1 MYKAIFYQDQKSF
14 EVAKKAA
21 SVVESVEPFFC
32 VVTLDTAPTPG
43 TASRV
48 KNTLFFSDLD
58 HIPTNRAIITL
69 QATGG
74 TTNEA
79 AVAWLS
85 ANKVTVVRDLFNFG
99 VMIVELPK
107 GSFLSF
113 TQKVQAEGWFG
124 TMEEDLFF
132 KAEPLYAFTYGE
144 HWHLGN
150 IEAQEAWNLMAPYAS
165 NVNLCNDGPRPNVVN
180 SGTRDIAIDYEG
192 GDCCTAPEIALL
204 DVGVQ
209 TQHPDLRN
217 RFGTCGCPGPNTGP
231 DPVFTNP
238 GTRTRTNEICSNNWN
253 IVNNNS
259 NVEPQFPYENHG
271 TAMAGIIAGN
281 NLNNNYTLSVSNN
294 YVKVQA
300 LRIGYTANAAD
311 FFYTTPSWT
320 LEGLYRASVNPSCA
334 AIVISW
340 RVTTPTAVS
349 ALTAVL
355 APAFDYINNQARNC
369 TGIPIFAAAGNSNST
384 DLSYPAEDGNVLA
397 IAASNSSDERA
408 YFSNKGAGI
417 FIAAPGIGV
426 RTTDRTG
433 PVGYSTALADPTL
446 APVAD
451 INFTNYATTLYNGTS
466 PACGIVGAI
475 AGCLRAV
482 NPALTSAQIQTILQ
496 DTATAVDPGEDIG
509 AGIVNMQ
516 AAVQEAI
523 DLIDPVEDLTVTVG
537 INSIA
542 PNPATLCGGLAVV
555 TTEVIGS
562 GATWGQV
569 TAVTLE
575 YFASADNFLTSTDF
589 LLESHTFP
597 VNNVT
602 DTYTYPLTIPNVPT
616 LTTTTKLIVRATLH
630 TNCGQIISNGATEF
644 ISSAQ
649 GFTITTA
656 NCPGTDLAIEV
667 TSVNIPYPG
676 QRVFQIKY
684 TNTGTVP
691 ITTANITRGW
701 IGGASN
707 TFNVSWTGTTSQSA
721 PIQPGQQRIIQQ
733 SYNTPAPQW
742 PGIYYIQINTVN
754 GGTDFNTTNNYST
767 LIVNS

>member
-1 MYKAIFYQDQKSF
+1 MYKAIFYQDLTSF
-14 EVAKKAA
+14 NSAKKAT
-21 SVVESVEPFFC
+21 SVLESVEPFFC
-32 VVTLDTAPTPG
+32 VVTADTAPTPG

-79 AVAWLS
+79 AHAWLS

-99 VMIVELPK
+99 MMIVELPK

-113 TQKVQAEGWFG
+113 TQKVQTQGWFA
-124 TMEEDLFF
+124 TMEEDLLL
-132 KAEPLYAFTYGE
+132 KAEPCYAFTYGQ

-150 IEAQEAWNLMAPYAS
+150 VEAQEAWDLMDPYAS
-165 NVNLCNDGPRPNVVN
+165 NVNLCTGDPSPTVVN
-180 SGTRDIAIDYEG
+180 SGTRDIEIAG
-192 GDCCTAPEIALL
+192 GQCCTAPEIALL

-209 TQHPDLRN
+209 TVHPDLRN
-217 RFGTCGCPGPNTGP
+217 RFGTCGCPGGGQ

-238 GTRTRTNEICSNNWN
+238 GTRASTRAYNEQCTNNWN
-253 IVNNNS
+253 IVNNNA
-259 NVEPQFPYENHG
+259 NVEPQFTYENHG
-271 TAMAGIIAGN
+271 TAMAGVIAGN

-300 LRIGYTANAAD
+300 LRIGYVANAAD
-311 FFYTTPSWT
+311 FFYTTPSWA
-320 LEGLYRASVNPSCA
+320 LEGLYRATANPSCA
-334 AIVISW
+334 AIVIPW
-340 RVTTPTAVS
+340 RVTNPTSVS
-349 ALTAVL
+349 SLNAVL
-355 APAFDYINNQARNC
+355 ASAFDYANNQAREC

-397 IAASNSSDERA
+397 IAASNSANERA

-417 FIAAPGIGV
+417 FAAAPGIGI

-446 APVAD
+446 PAVAD

-466 PACGIVGAI
+466 PACGIAGAI

-496 DTATAVDPGEDIG
+496 DTALAVDPGEDIG
-509 AGIVNMQ
+509 AGILRMPD
-516 AAVQEAI
+516 AVQAAI
-523 DLIDPVEDLTVTVG
+523 DLISPVEDLTVTVG
-537 INSIA
+537 INSIT
-542 PNPATLCGGLAVV
+542 PNPATICGGLCVV
-555 TTEVIGS
+555 ETEVAGS

-602 DTYTYPLTIPNVPT
+602 DTYTYPLTIPNVSQLLST
-616 LTTTTKLIVRATLH
+616 GKMIVRATLH

-644 ISSAQ
+644 ISSAT
-649 GFTITTA
+649 GFTVTYA
-656 NCPGTDLAIEV
+656 NCPGTDL
-667 TSVNIPYPG
+667 SVEILNVSYPNPTL
-676 QRVFQIKY
+676 RLFQYRY

-691 ITTANITRGW
+691 ITAANITRGW
-701 IGGASN
+701 VGGASS
-707 TFNVSWTGTTSQSA
+707 TISLGAVSPSL
-721 PIQPGQQRIIQQ
+721 PLNPGESRIFPQT
-733 SYNTPAPQW
+733 YNTPAPQW
-742 PGIYYIQINTVN
+742 PGIFYTQINTVN
-754 GGTDFNTTNNYST
+754 GGTDFNATNNYAT
-767 LIVNS
+767 LTVNQ

>member
-14 EVAKKAA
+14 DVAKKAT
-21 SVVESVEPFFC
+21 SVLESVEPFFC
-32 VVTLDTAPTPG
+32 VVTADTAPTPG

-48 KNTLFFSDLD
+48 KNTLSFSDLD

-69 QATGG
+69 QAIGG

-99 VMIVELPK
+99 VMIVEIPK

-124 TMEEDLFF
+124 TMEEDLLL
-132 KAEPLYAFTYGE
+132 KAEPSYAFTYGQ

-150 IEAQEAWNLMAPYAS
+150 IEAQEAWNLMDPYAS
-165 NVNLCNDGPRPNVVN
+165 NVNLCTGDPSPTVVN
-180 SGTRDIAIDYEG
+180 SGTRDIDIAG

-209 TQHPDLRN
+209 TLHPDLRN
-217 RFGTCGCPGPNTGP
+217 RFGTCGCPGGNGE

-238 GTRTRTNEICSNNWN
+238 GTRASTRAYNEQCTNNWN
-253 IVNNNS
+253 IVNNNNS
-259 NVEPQFPYENHG
+259 VEPQFTYENHG
-271 TAMAGIIAGN
+271 TAMAGVIAGN

-294 YVKVQA
+294 YVKIQA
-300 LRIGYTANAAD
+300 LRIGYTVNATG
-311 FFYTTPSWT
+311 FFYTTPSWV
-320 LEGLYRASVNPSCA
+320 LEALYRAAANPSCA
-334 AIVISW
+334 AIVIPW
-340 RVTTPTAVS
+340 AVANPTSVS
-349 ALTAVL
+349 SLTAVL
-355 APAFDYINNQARNC
+355 APAFDYINNQARSC

-384 DLSYPAEDGNVLA
+384 DIPYPAADGNVLA
-397 IAASNSSDERA
+397 IAGSNSANERA
-408 YFSNKGAGI
+408 SWSNKGAGI
-417 FIAAPGIGV
+417 FAAAPGSGI

-446 APVAD
+446 AAVAD
-451 INFTNYATTLYNGTS
+451 INFTNYATTLFGGTS
-466 PACGIVGAI
+466 AACGIMGSI

-482 NPALTSAQIQTILQ
+482 NPDLTSAQIQTILQ

-523 DLIDPVEDLTVTVG
+523 DLISPTEDLTVAVG
-537 INSIA
+537 ITGIT

-562 GATWGQV
+562 GATWNQV

-575 YFASADNFLTSTDF
+575 YFASVDNFLTSTDF

-616 LTTTTKLIVRATLH
+616 LTATTKLIVRATLH

-644 ISSAQ
+644 ISSAT
-649 GFTITTA
+649 GFTITYA
-656 NCPGTDLAIEV
+656 NCPGTDLSVEV
-667 TSVNIPYPG
+667 LSVSYPNPTL
-676 QRVFQIKY
+676 RLFQYRY

-691 ITTANITRGW
+691 ITAANITRGW
-701 IGGASN
+701 VGGASS
-707 TFNVSWTGTTSQSA
+707 TISLGAVSTSL
-721 PIQPGQQRIIQQ
+721 PLNPGQSRIFTQT
-733 SYNTPAPQW
+733 YNTPAPQW
-742 PGIYYIQINTVN
+742 PGIFYTQINTVN
-754 GGTDFNTTNNYST
+754 GGTDFNPANNYST
-767 LIVNS
+767 LLVNS

>member
-1 MYKAIFYQDQKSF
+1 MYKAIFYQDLKSF
-14 EVAKKAA
+14 EVAKKAT
-21 SVVESVEPFFC
+21 SVLESVEPFFC
-32 VVTLDTAPTPG
+32 VVTADTAPTPG

-79 AVAWLS
+79 AIAWLS

-124 TMEEDLFF
+124 TMEEDLLL

-150 IEAQEAWNLMAPYAS
+150 IEAQEAWNLMDPYAS
-165 NVNLCNDGPRPNVVN
+165 NVNICTGDPIPTFAN
-180 SGTRDIAIDYEG
+180 SGTRAVDQLG

-204 DVGVQ
+204 DVGIQ
-209 TQHPDLRN
+209 TTHPDLRN
-217 RFGTCGCPGPNTGP
+217 RFGTCGCTGDGP
-231 DPVFTNP
+231 DPVFRNP
-238 GTRTRTNEICSNNWN
+238 TTRAFNELCSNSWN
-253 IVNNNS
+253 VVNSNNN
-259 NVEPQFPYENHG
+259 VDPQFTYENHG

-300 LRIGYTANAAD
+300 LRIGYTANAAG

-320 LEGLYRASVNPSCA
+320 LEGLYRASANPSCA
-334 AIVISW
+334 AIVIPW
-340 RVTTPTAVS
+340 AVTNPTSVS

-355 APAFDYINNQARNC
+355 APAFDYINNQARSC

-384 DLSYPAEDGNVLA
+384 DLPYPAEDGNVLA
-397 IAASNSSDERA
+397 IAASNSAGGRA

-417 FIAAPGIGV
+417 FAAAPGIGI

-433 PVGYSTALADPTL
+433 TAGYSTALADSTL
-446 APVAD
+446 PANAD
-451 INFTNYATTLYNGTS
+451 VNFTNYAQTLFNGTS
-466 PACGIVGAI
+466 AACGIMGSI

-482 NPALTSAQIQTILQ
+482 NPDLTSAQIQTILE
-496 DTATAVDPGEDIG
+496 DTATAVAPGEDIG

-523 DLIDPVEDLTVTVG
+523 DLISPVEDLTVTVG
-537 INSIA
+537 INSIT

-575 YFASADNFLTSTDF
+575 YFASVDNFLTSTDF

-602 DTYTYPLTIPNVPT
+602 DIYTYPLTIPNVPT
-616 LTTTTKLIVRATLH
+616 LTATTKLIVRATLH

-644 ISSAQ
+644 ISSGT
-649 GFTITTA
+649 GFTITYA
-656 NCPGTDLAIEV
+656 NCPGTDLSVEV
-667 TSVNIPYPG
+667 LSVSYPNPTL
-676 QRVFQIKY
+676 RVFQYKY

-691 ITTANITRGW
+691 ITAANLTRGW
-701 IGGASN
+701 VGGAST
-707 TFNVSWTGTTSQSA
+707 TFNVTWNGTTSQTG
-721 PIQPGQQRIIQQ
+721 PLQPGQSRIINL

-742 PGIYYIQINTVN
+742 PGIFYAQINTVN
-754 GGTDFNTTNNYST
+754 GGTDFNPANNYST
-767 LIVNS
+767 IIVNS